1 MCLKIKENIN
11 TPEYWDNVFSRE
23 IVNKKWRRNV
33 LTFGKIRTYL
43 GLRVRSTD
51 QVLDVGCG
59 YGVLLNK
66 LKPIGCSLIG
76 WDISEVAINEVKR
89 YGNSGSCIDFVDY
102 IPSDN
107 EQFDHVITTEFL
119 EHVEDPDEIFNKLYS
134 LARKTVIVA
143 VPNNCMKDCEEHMAV
158 FNHKSMQ
165 KLVQEYKHNKLSIEN
180 YLDEFVYKD
189 ELDND
194 VLSSRP
200 TLLMILEKI

>member
-1 MCLKIKENIN
+1 MSLEQKNNIN
-11 TPEYWDNVFSRE
+11 TASYWDKVFSRE

-43 GLRVRSTD
+43 GLRVGSTD

-66 LKPIGCSLIG
+66 LKPIGCTLTG

-89 YGNSGSCIDFVDY
+89 YGHNGSCIDFVDY
-102 IPSDN
+102 TLSDN

-119 EHVEDPDEIFNKLYS
+119 EHVEDSDEIFRKLYS

-143 VPNNCMKDCEEHMAV
+143 VPNNCMKDCKEHMAV
-158 FNHKSMQ
+158 FNHRSMQ
-165 KLVQEYKHNKLSIEN
+165 ELVQGYNNTKLSIEN
-180 YLDEFVYKD
+180 YLDEFVDKD
-189 ELDND
+189 DLGND
-194 VLSSRP
+194 VILSRP